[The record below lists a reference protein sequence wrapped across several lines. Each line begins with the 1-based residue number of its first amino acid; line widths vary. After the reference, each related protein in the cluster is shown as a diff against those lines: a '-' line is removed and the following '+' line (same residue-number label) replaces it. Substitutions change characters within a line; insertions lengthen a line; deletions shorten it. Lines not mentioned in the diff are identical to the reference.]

1 MAFRLTLTV
10 RDEPPVRMLF
20 DQHRV
25 TVGRAPSNDVV
36 VHDPKVSKA
45 HAVIEQMSTGHHQLH
60 DRDSKNATFVEDEQ
74 VGPQAPV
81 VLSPGASVHIGD
93 SVFSYM
99 PLVPVTAA
107 PRNTETPSHPDAED
121 ASATEDLP
129 DDPDALFDMLERSL
143 VRLASHLAGDSRVD
157 DLDASQS
164 RYDEIGA
171 RMAALPDA
179 ATHALVA
186 LVDLLKD
193 EVREPI
199 PPPDDVST
207 SPDAWGALPVTVRDI
222 LALPTALWDHLDEA
236 PPAAARPLLDE
247 PTTAEVAAAL
257 GMQANDESAALDR
270 LCTALQHV
278 VAHHRAMLESYQSS
292 IKTGGKAL
300 LRHISPHESVPD
312 PSKTGVFTR
321 VFGGG
326 DTGVSW
332 ERLERRWRKLY
343 HSDWN
348 DIEAKLFRPALL
360 EAYQEHMHTLAPV
373 RQMPEVM
380 EQADSHL
387 SASGELTS

>member
-20 DQHRV
+20 DQDRV

-36 VHDPKVSKA
+36 VRDPKVSKA
-45 HAVIEQMSTGHHQLH
+45 HAIIEQMPTGHHQLH

-74 VGPQAPV
+74 IGAQAPA

-93 SVFSYM
+93 SMFSYM

-107 PRNTETPSHPDAED
+107 PRNTDTPPHADTED
-121 ASATEDLP
+121 ASATERLP
-129 DDPDALFDMLERSL
+129 DDPKALFDVFEQSL
-143 VRLASHLAGDSRVD
+143 VRLASHVASSNSDGD
-157 DLDASQS
+157 
-164 RYDEIGA
+164 DEVA
-171 RMAALPDA
+171 ERMAALPDPA
-179 ATHALVA
+179 ADALA
-186 LVDLLKD
+186 MLAGLLDD
-193 EVREPI
+193 EAPEAI
-199 PPPDDVST
+199 PQPDNGAMSSDG
-207 SPDAWGALPVTVRDI
+207 WGALPATVRDI

-236 PPAAARPLLDE
+236 PPASARPLLDE

-257 GMQANDESAALDR
+257 GMQANNESAALDR

-278 VAHHRAMLESYQSS
+278 VAHHKAMLESYQSS

-343 HSDWN
+343 HSDWD

-387 SASGELTS
+387 SAPGELTS